1 MASGDT
7 ALVVCSDALILIGAA
22 PISSFTEGT
31 DAANTCDRIYTDIRD
46 QAIQSYPWAFSF
58 KKSQLARLTTAPVN
72 EFKYNYQL
80 PGDRLGPPRRVFNT
94 DSTNASP
101 IQAYR
106 IIGDKLMSNEQTIWV
121 DYQYSVPEY
130 DLPIYFIQLLK
141 YLMAWHLCVPIT
153 DQIEKAVY
161 WERVAVGSPGEN
173 NRGGYFRTAMNIDG
187 QGQPTS
193 AIEDFSLIA
202 ARY

>member
-1 MASGDT
+1 MASGDSSLT
-7 ALVVCSDALILIGAA
+7 ICSDALIMIGAA

-31 DAANTCDRIYTDIRD
+31 DAANTCDRLYRNIRD
-46 QAIQSYPWAFSF
+46 QALQAYPWTFSF
-58 KKSQLARLTTAPVN
+58 KKTQISRLVTTPVN
-72 EFKYNYQL
+72 EFKYEYQL
-80 PGDRLGPPRRVFNT
+80 PGDRLGPPRRVFNSGT
-94 DSTNASP
+94 TSAYP

-106 IIGDKLMSNEQTIWV
+106 IIGDKLMTSEQAIWI

-130 DLPIYFIQLLK
+130 DMPVYFVQLLK
-141 YLMAWHLCVPIT
+141 YMMAWHLCSPIT
-153 DQIEKAVY
+153 DQVEKAVY

-193 AIEDFSLIA
+193 AIEDFSLIEV
-202 ARY
+202 RN